1 MKNSNHKIYY
11 LGPKGSYTEQ
21 AAKQFFGNSKG
32 MVEVPSIYQI
42 LEKIATEQ
50 RVASAT
56 SPRLPAHR
64 SIEEHSYGVAPVENS
79 SEGALKIVLDTV
91 IEKKL
96 KIIGEVYLPI
106 SHCLLSK
113 EWGRFGDVAET
124 TQMVLKNIK
133 TIDSH
138 PQGLAQSSDWLRKNM
153 PHAKTKETESTSSA
167 AQRVSREKNAGA
179 ISSEYCAKS
188 YKLNILARQ
197 LEENPNNYTRFWV
210 LGSEIIKRK
219 TNDKITVFI
228 CLNDR
233 VAALRD
239 LLNIFAKYNINLS
252 KIESLALKGQ
262 AWRYG
267 FLIDFFGNAQEHKVK
282 SALKEIENDVASLQ
296 ILGEYQNRQHPDKT
310 VEYFVNY
317 LQDLFKQNKKFAEI
331 KNTQSKQI
339 SLPRRS
345 PLRETPAEQ
354 RATKSADI
362 LEKLLETR
370 LLLIPSV
377 ALYKYLNKI
386 PKDKIYQPKREKE
399 IIKKR
404 LTQIKKKDIKCAG
417 LLIRLVEQNLMLS
430 KDIQKTIYQ
439 MLAEKIISPSQ
450 IKNIELNK
458 LRDLLDQIDEN
469 FDEALANLCSG
480 EQKKR
485 LGELLG

>member
-1 MKNSNHKIYY
+1 MKKLNHKIYY

-21 AAKQFFGNSKG
+21 AAKQFFAPQSPSARLRRSGG
-32 MVEVPSIYQI
+32 EMVEVFSIYQI
-42 LEKIATEQ
+42 LEKIAQESPNGRLLRSGTEQ
-50 RVASAT
+50 RVGSAT
-56 SPRLPAHR
+56 SPNLPVAERLR
-64 SIEEHSYGVAPVENS
+64 QSGEDKNSFGVAPVENS

-113 EWGRFGDVAET
+113 EKD
-124 TQMVLKNIK
+124 LKNIK
-133 TIDSH
+133 TIYSH
-138 PQGLAQSSDWLRKNM
+138 PQGLAQSGDWIRENM
-153 PHAKTKETESTSSA
+153 PWAKTKETESTSSA
-167 AQRVSREKNAGA
+167 AQIVSKEKQSAA
-179 ISSEYCAKS
+179 IASEYCAKS
-188 YKLNILARQ
+188 YKLNILAKQ

-267 FLIDFFGNAQEHKVK
+267 FLIDFFGNVQEQNIK
-282 SALKEIENDVASLQ
+282 SALKEIERDVAVLQ
-296 ILGEYQNRQHPDKT
+296 ILGQYQNQQHPDKT
-310 VEYFVNY
+310 IEYFVNY
-317 LQDLFKQNKKFAEI
+317 LQSLFKQNKKFAEI
-331 KNTQSKQI
+331 KNAKI
-339 SLPRRS
+339 KNLD
-345 PLRETPAEQ
+345 LL
-354 RATKSADI
+354 D
-362 LEKLLETR
+362 KLLQTR

-386 PKDKIYQPKREKE
+386 PKDKIYQPAREKE

-404 LTQIKKKDIKCAG
+404 LEQIKKKNIGSAE
-417 LLIRLVEQNLMLS
+417 LLIKLAGQNLHLS
-430 KDIQKTIYQ
+430 KEIQKTIYE
-439 MLAEKIISPSQ
+439 MFAEKMIDLNQ
-450 IKNIELNK
+450 IKNIKLNK

-469 FDEALANLCSG
+469 FDEALASLPK
-480 EQKKR
+480 ERQRKR
-485 LGELLG
+485 LGELLIPLSF